1 MKVKYIYSA
10 CLEIDCNGFK
20 ILTDPWFTEGIYDG
34 SWFQFPKI
42 DPFDFIS
49 KPDLIYISHIHPD
62 HYDPIFLK
70 KLFQKFGE
78 IPVLIPEL
86 KPNYLEFKG
95 KLDEIN
101 LTPTKFYQ
109 NSKVEIYIVE
119 NDTSSI
125 SDIDSAIIIKDIKSG
140 HTLLNLNDC
149 IYNSIHVEELKSII
163 SQICEKLEI
172 LSLGY
177 TGAGPYPQTY
187 FDIKTEK
194 DLLIFEANKKKN
206 KFFDRYKKYINYF
219 DANYNMPFA
228 GEYVLG
234 GKLTYLNNYRGVS
247 DSYEVILFDEKAV
260 VLKNGGIIDLDR
272 NEILEKRISPYD
284 DDSLK
289 RRFKQICKEKM
300 DYEKE
305 LHLEIEKINFLRLLR
320 SAAIKASSKSEIN
333 HNYIFIFSIT
343 DQSNKIC
350 KRYLLEIEES
360 KIREIETE
368 EKINYEEYS
377 EIIIDYRYLFGL
389 LTTLY
394 HWNNAEVG
402 SQYFCKRFPY
412 NNFKPSVQ
420 NYLNFFSIS

>member
-1 MKVKYIYSA
+1 MKVRYIYSA

-20 ILTDPWFTEGIYDG
+20 ILTDPWFTDGIYDG

-42 DPFDFIS
+42 DPFEFIS

-95 KLDEIN
+95 KLDGIN

-119 NDTSSI
+119 NNTSSI
-125 SDIDSAIIIKDIKSG
+125 SDIDSAIIIKDLKSG
-140 HTLLNLNDC
+140 HTILNLNDC
-149 IYNSIHVEELKSII
+149 IYNSVHVEKLKSII
-163 SQICEKLEI
+163 SQVCEKLEI
-172 LSLGY
+172 LALGY

-187 FDIKTEK
+187 IDIKTEK
-194 DLLIFEANKKKN
+194 DLLIFEANKKKSE
-206 KFFDRYKKYINYF
+206 FFDRYKKYINYF
-219 DANYNMPFA
+219 EANYNLPFA
-228 GEYVLG
+228 GEYILG
-234 GKLTYLNNYRGVS
+234 GKLTNLNDFRGVA
-247 DSYEVILFDEKAV
+247 DSYEITLFDEKAV
-260 VLKNGGIIDLDR
+260 VLQNGGIIDLNR
-272 NEILEKRISPYD
+272 NEVFEKRMTPHDDVDLKKRFAKIS
-284 DDSLK
+284 K
-289 RRFKQICKEKM
+289 KKM

-305 LHLEIEKINFLRLLR
+305 LNLEIEKINFLRLLK
-320 SAAIKASSKSEIN
+320 SAAIKASFKSEVN

-343 DQSNKIC
+343 DQFNKIC

-360 KIREIETE
+360 KIREIKTD
-368 EKINYEEYS
+368 EKIIHEEYS

-402 SQYFCKRFPY
+402 SQYFCKRVPLK
-412 NNFKPSVQ
+412 NFKSKIQ